1 MAVILFMF
9 CYASTSGEGL
19 IVHSTCLYS
28 RVKLSWSLSNCVIH
42 IPLKALASVTYT
54 CISTIYCILGNVS
67 PFYFHPLCPCCQQIY
82 HSFNPNCVQA
92 NSRWGRIVCKC
103 RGQNLHWVKIT
114 LNTVIT
120 CINWNCFY
128 NMILIHAL

>member
-19 IVHSTCLYS
+19 IVHSTCSYS

-54 CISTIYCILGNVS
+54 CISTIYCILGNVP
-67 PFYFHPLCPCCQQIY
+67 PFYFHPLCPCCHQQIY
-82 HSFNPNCVQA
+82 HSLIPTVSRRIQDGAELFASVEGKIYMGENNPEYSNNVY
-92 NSRWGRIVCKC
+92 K
-103 RGQNLHWVKIT
+103 LK
-114 LNTVIT
+114 L
-120 CINWNCFY
+120 F
-128 NMILIHAL
+128 L